1 MSREPRRLGVLFD
14 NKAAEAAA
22 QKLVEEYGLVVDP
35 ASVVREIGVGLQQR
49 VEILKTLYRGADIL
63 ILDEPTAV
71 LTPQETDE
79 LFAVIRRVVR
89 ELGMTVIIIT
99 HKLYEVMAISDRVG
113 VMRKGRLIGVEN
125 TCDVDEKKLASMMVG
140 RPVLYDRL
148 EKTGE
153 AGAEQIRVSGLT
165 VCDDRGLVAVDG
177 LSLSVRA
184 GEVLGIA
191 AIEGNGQSE
200 LLEAITGMRRVERG
214 TVEVCGQNVTG
225 KTAGEIRKVGLSHIP
240 EDRLATGVS
249 RSASVTDNLLMGK
262 QRDKAFSGFA
272 FHQRRSSIERYAEE
286 VYERFDIRGAGID
299 TAVGS
304 MSGGNMQ
311 KVVVAREFSFDS
323 PVLII
328 AQPTRGVDVGAIEF
342 IHTRIIEKRNAGC
355 AILLCSADLDEVFR
369 LSDRIIT
376 MYEGRITG
384 EFHTSGITKEEIGW
398 YSILFAFLIGAG
410 ILAVSGFH
418 PLEAYGAM
426 LSGAFDSARHIGDFL
441 EYAMVLCVCG
451 LACVLG
457 ARVGIFNVGG
467 EGQLLLGA
475 IFAAQVGVWMDGQ
488 PRFLVIVCAALAA
501 MAVGGL
507 YAFLPGVLKVKV
519 KVNEVITTIMLNTIA
534 AYLCQ
539 YLAKGPWKNANKN
552 MVAATEQ
559 LGAQYWFGNVI
570 PRSNL
575 TSAVFAA
582 AVMAFLVWYVMERTS
597 VGYEMRI
604 TGENPRFAFFSG
616 LRTDQIVLLSMVVS
630 GAMCGLVGMFRV
642 YGVEHLYRDSV
653 SKDYY
658 FEALMVAMIAQ
669 YKPVTVILLSLF
681 FAVLKI
687 GAQGM
692 ELIGIPSQIY
702 LIIQTV
708 IIFCMAAESGITRS
722 LTAAH
727 ARRRAKRAAEE
738 RLKEELKHG

>member
-1 MSREPRRLGVLFD
+1 M
-14 NKAAEAAA
+14 
-22 QKLVEEYGLVVDP
+22 
-35 ASVVREIGVGLQQR
+35 
-49 VEILKTLYRGADIL
+49 
-63 ILDEPTAV
+63 
-71 LTPQETDE
+71 
-79 LFAVIRRVVR
+79 
-89 ELGMTVIIIT
+89 
-99 HKLYEVMAISDRVG
+99 
-113 VMRKGRLIGVEN
+113 
-125 TCDVDEKKLASMMVG
+125 KKLA
-140 RPVLYDRL
+140 
-148 EKTGE
+148 
-153 AGAEQIRVSGLT
+153 GAVNCRYL
-165 VCDDRGLVAVDG
+165 
-177 LSLSVRA
+177 LSL
-184 GEVLGIA
+184 
-191 AIEGNGQSE
+191 
-200 LLEAITGMRRVERG
+200 LL
-214 TVEVCGQNVTG
+214 
-225 KTAGEIRKVGLSHIP
+225 
-240 EDRLATGVS
+240 
-249 RSASVTDNLLMGK
+249 
-262 QRDKAFSGFA
+262 
-272 FHQRRSSIERYAEE
+272 
-286 VYERFDIRGAGID
+286 
-299 TAVGS
+299 
-304 MSGGNMQ
+304 
-311 KVVVAREFSFDS
+311 
-323 PVLII
+323 
-328 AQPTRGVDVGAIEF
+328 
-342 IHTRIIEKRNAGC
+342 
-355 AILLCSADLDEVFR
+355 
-369 LSDRIIT
+369 
-376 MYEGRITG
+376 
-384 EFHTSGITKEEIGW
+384 
-398 YSILFAFLIGAG
+398 SILFAFLIGAG

-616 LRTDQIVLLSMVVS
+616 LRTDRIVLLSMVVS

-708 IIFCMAAESGITRS
+708 IIFCIAAGRNAGSIMKDISIPMNTAFNTAPITIDTGSPAVLPNFFLSRPTATASRMFPIIIQGNIAGI
-722 LTAAH
+722 AAIIGLPVMKNDVIGVMMLKMIPH
-727 ARRRAKRAAEE
+727 AIPAYTTVSMRAA
-738 RLKEELKHG
+738 LMIGPVI

>member
-1 MSREPRRLGVLFD
+1 MAQFENSNRKALPATRRQFLKMTSAV
-14 NKAAEAAA
+14 AA
-22 QKLVEEYGLVVDP
+22 
-35 ASVVREIGVGLQQR
+35 
-49 VEILKTLYRGADIL
+49 
-63 ILDEPTAV
+63 
-71 LTPQETDE
+71 
-79 LFAVIRRVVR
+79 
-89 ELGMTVIIIT
+89 
-99 HKLYEVMAISDRVG
+99 
-113 VMRKGRLIGVEN
+113 
-125 TCDVDEKKLASMMVG
+125 
-140 RPVLYDRL
+140 
-148 EKTGE
+148 
-153 AGAEQIRVSGLT
+153 VS
-165 VCDDRGLVAVDG
+165 
-177 LSLSVRA
+177 SLSVWTRA
-184 GEVLGIA
+184 LA
-191 AIEGNGQSE
+191 A
-200 LLEAITGMRRVERG
+200 
-214 TVEVCGQNVTG
+214 
-225 KTAGEIRKVGLSHIP
+225 
-240 EDRLATGVS
+240 EDL
-249 RSASVTDNLLMGK
+249 N
-262 QRDKAFSGFA
+262 
-272 FHQRRSSIERYAEE
+272 
-286 VYERFDIRGAGID
+286 
-299 TAVGS
+299 
-304 MSGGNMQ
+304 
-311 KVVVAREFSFDS
+311 
-323 PVLII
+323 
-328 AQPTRGVDVGAIEF
+328 
-342 IHTRIIEKRNAGC
+342 
-355 AILLCSADLDEVFR
+355 
-369 LSDRIIT
+369 
-376 MYEGRITG
+376 
-384 EFHTSGITKEEIGW
+384 
-398 YSILFAFLIGAG
+398 
-410 ILAVSGFH
+410 
-418 PLEAYGAM
+418 
-426 LSGAFDSARHIGDFL
+426 
-441 EYAMVLCVCG
+441 
-451 LACVLG
+451 VLG
-457 ARVGIFNVGG
+457 AKPAETLEQSVKVINTYH
-467 EGQLLLGA
+467 EIHCHGQCMLKGHVKNGRLLALTSAGDVPRCK
-475 IFAAQVGVWMDGQ
+475 AAKTDESIGHMQRRACMKGYSE
-488 PRFLVIVCAALAA
+488 RKR
-501 MAVGGL
+501 L
-507 YAFLPGVLKVKV
+507 YAPDRLKYPLLQTIERGNLAGFKRISWD
-519 KVNEVITTIMLNTIA
+519 EAITTIMLNTIA

-727 ARRRAKRAAEE
+727 ERRRAKRAAEE

>member
-1 MSREPRRLGVLFD
+1 MC
-14 NKAAEAAA
+14 
-22 QKLVEEYGLVVDP
+22 
-35 ASVVREIGVGLQQR
+35 
-49 VEILKTLYRGADIL
+49 
-63 ILDEPTAV
+63 
-71 LTPQETDE
+71 
-79 LFAVIRRVVR
+79 IR
-89 ELGMTVIIIT
+89 
-99 HKLYEVMAISDRVG
+99 
-113 VMRKGRLIGVEN
+113 
-125 TCDVDEKKLASMMVG
+125 
-140 RPVLYDRL
+140 DRL
-148 EKTGE
+148 LFLVIERLCE
-153 AGAEQIRVSGLT
+153 RV
-165 VCDDRGLVAVDG
+165 GLVAV
-177 LSLSVRA
+177 
-184 GEVLGIA
+184 
-191 AIEGNGQSE
+191 
-200 LLEAITGMRRVERG
+200 LLEQGADLL
-214 TVEVCGQNVTG
+214 
-225 KTAGEIRKVGLSHIP
+225 AL
-240 EDRLATGVS
+240 RLAHARTVVNDLVD
-249 RSASVTDNLLMGK
+249 R
-262 QRDKAFSGFA
+262 GF
-272 FHQRRSSIERYAEE
+272 
-286 VYERFDIRGAGID
+286 
-299 TAVGS
+299 
-304 MSGGNMQ
+304 
-311 KVVVAREFSFDS
+311 
-323 PVLII
+323 
-328 AQPTRGVDVGAIEF
+328 
-342 IHTRIIEKRNAGC
+342 
-355 AILLCSADLDEVFR
+355 
-369 LSDRIIT
+369 
-376 MYEGRITG
+376 MY
-384 EFHTSGITKEEIGW
+384 
-398 YSILFAFLIGAG
+398 
-410 ILAVSGFH
+410 
-418 PLEAYGAM
+418 
-426 LSGAFDSARHIGDFL
+426 ARHIGDL
-441 EYAMVLCVCG
+441 IEYAMVLCICG

-727 ARRRAKRAAEE
+727 ERRRAKRAAEE